1 MIDSV
6 FNTLYF
12 YMIDSVFKY
21 SLFIYDRLCVEVIYI
36 TISLSMHFVC
46 ISLILFVFVHVLFYI
61 RSTVFIV
68 LYNMFV

>member
-36 TISLSMHFVC
+36 TIWYMIVYRC
-46 ISLILFVFVHVLFYI
+46 QCILFVYA
-61 RSTVFIV
+61 
-68 LYNMFV
+68 